1 LSSAYDIKTRIEKLC
16 QTINHH
22 RYLYHVL
29 DRQEISDAALDSL
42 KHELAELE
50 KQYPQYASP
59 DSPTQRIGGK
69 PLDKF
74 AKVVHK
80 VRQWSFG
87 DAFTEKDIRDF
98 DERVKRMLAKK
109 PPSTSDV
116 EGGKTEYVCEL
127 KIDGFKIVLTY
138 ENGILKTAATRG
150 DGVTGEDVTQNIKT
164 IESIPL
170 KLEKPLSIVAEGEI
184 WMSRKEFEKLNKEQE
199 KKRLPLFANPRNAA
213 AGSIRQLDPSV
224 AASRKLDSYIY
235 DIALIEKQEK
245 KPFSDE
251 SPVVSEREKMVSSPV
266 FVLKERGGNVSF
278 SLSGDEGESSKTD
291 ISSSFPE
298 TQIKELELLEKLGFK
313 VNKNYKLCQNIE
325 EVIAYWKEWQKKKD
339 KEDCWIDGVAVKLNR
354 RDWQELLGYTGK
366 APRYAIAFKF
376 PAEQATTVV
385 EDIVT
390 QVGRTGALTP
400 VAHLTPVLVAGSVVS
415 RATLHNYSE
424 IKRLGLKIGDTVI
437 IQKAGD
443 VIPEVVRVLKE
454 MRTGKEKEFKMPKTC
469 PVCGGELAQEKDS
482 PIIRCANRNCS
493 VKHRRALY
501 YFASKKAM
509 NIEGLGPKIIDAL
522 LDNGLIRDAADIY
535 DLKEGDLEPLKRFG
549 EKSAKNIVNAVNAA
563 RTAILPRF
571 LTALGIFHVGEETA
585 ELLAKEAKSVEVL
598 SDMPAEELQKIDGI
612 GPKVAESVY
621 DWFKDKR
628 NRELLER
635 LLKRIKIILPGKSP
649 FLENIKIKGKIFVLT
664 GTMESVS
671 RDKAKEE
678 IKLRGGHLSES
689 LSKNTDFVVAGAEP
703 GSKYD
708 KAKKLGVKI
717 IGEKEFL
724 ELLS

>member
-1 LSSAYDIKTRIEKLC
+1 MKDIKIRLEKLR

-42 KHELAELE
+42 KHELVELE
-50 KQYPQYASP
+50 KQYPRYVSP

-80 VRQWSFG
+80 ARQWSFG
-87 DAFTEKDIRDF
+87 DAFTEKEIKEF
-98 DERVKRMLAKK
+98 DERVKRMLEKEVPA
-109 PPSTSDV
+109 TSRFRLAARRNLDV
-116 EGGKTEYVCEL
+116 AYACEL

-170 KLEKPLSIVAEGEI
+170 KLEKPINIVVEGEI
-184 WMSRKEFEKLNKEQE
+184 WMSKKEFERLNKEQE
-199 KKRLPLFANPRNAA
+199 KKNLPLFANPRNAA

-235 DIALIEKQEK
+235 DIGFL
-245 KPFSDE
+245 
-251 SPVVSEREKMVSSPV
+251 
-266 FVLKERGGNVSF
+266 
-278 SLSGDEGESSKTD
+278 
-291 ISSSFPE
+291 SSFPE

-325 EVIAYWKEWQKKKD
+325 GVISYWKEWQKKKD
-339 KEDCWIDGVAVKLNR
+339 KEDYWIDGVAVKLNR
-354 RDWQELLGYTGK
+354 RDWQERLGYTGK

-385 EDIVT
+385 EDIIT

-400 VAHLTPVLVAGSVVS
+400 VAHLNPVLVAGTVVS
-415 RATLHNYSE
+415 RATLHNDSE

-454 MRTGKEKEFKMPKTC
+454 MRTGKEKEFKMPETC
-469 PVCGGELAQEKDS
+469 PVCGGKLAREKDS
-482 PIIRCANRNCS
+482 PIIRCANKNCS

-522 LDNGLIRDAADIY
+522 LDNGLIQDAADIY
-535 DLKEGDLEPLKRFG
+535 DLKEGDLEPLERFG

-563 RTAILPRF
+563 RTTTLPRF

-598 SDMPAEELQKIDGI
+598 SDMSAEELQKINGI
-612 GPKVAESVY
+612 GPKVAESIFY
-621 DWFKDKR
+621 WFKDKR
-628 NRELLER
+628 NRELFER
-635 LLKRIKIILPGKSP
+635 LLKRIKIILPEKSP
-649 FLENIKIKGKIFVLT
+649 LLENSKIKGKIFVLT

-678 IKLRGGHLSES
+678 IKLRGGHLSE
-689 LSKNTDFVVAGAEP
+689 LVSKNTDFVVAGAEP
-703 GSKYD
+703 GSKYG
-708 KAKKLGVKI
+708 KAKKIGIRI

-724 ELLS
+724 ELLR

>member
-1 LSSAYDIKTRIEKLC
+1 LIMQDIKTRIEKLC

-29 DRQEISDAALDSL
+29 DKQEISDAALDSL

-50 KQYPQYASP
+50 KQYPKYASP
-59 DSPTQRIGGK
+59 DSPTQRIGGR

-80 VRQWSFG
+80 ARQWSFS
-87 DAFTEKDIRDF
+87 DAFTEKEIKEF
-98 DERVKRMLAKK
+98 DERVKRMLGKEFPA
-109 PPSTSDV
+109 TSRFNLAARLNLDV
-116 EGGKTEYVCEL
+116 AYACEL

-170 KLEKPLSIVAEGEI
+170 KLEKPINIVVEGEI
-184 WMSRKEFEKLNKEQE
+184 WMSKNEFERLNKEQGE
-199 KKRLPLFANPRNAA
+199 KNMPHFANPRNAA
-213 AGSIRQLDPSV
+213 AGSIRQLDPFV

-245 KPFSDE
+245 K
-251 SPVVSEREKMVSSPV
+251 
-266 FVLKERGGNVSF
+266 GGVSF
-278 SLSGDEGESSKTD
+278 SLSDKEGESSKTN
-291 ISSSFPE
+291 SPFFFPK
-298 TQIKELELLEKLGFK
+298 TQIKELELLKDLGFK
-313 VNKNYKLCQNIE
+313 VNKNYKLCKNIE

-339 KEDCWIDGVAVKLNR
+339 KENYWIDGVAVKLNR
-354 RDWQELLGYTGK
+354 RDWQERLGYTGK
-366 APRYAIAFKF
+366 SSRYAIAFKF
-376 PAEQATTVV
+376 PAEQATTIV

-415 RATLHNYSE
+415 RATLHNDSE

-454 MRTGKEKEFKMPKTC
+454 MRTGKEKEFNMPATC
-469 PVCGGELAQEKDS
+469 PVCGGKLAQEKDS
-482 PIIRCANRNCS
+482 PIIRCANKNCS
-493 VKHRRALY
+493 VRHRRALY

-522 LDNGLIRDAADIY
+522 LDNNLIQDAADIY
-535 DLKEGDLEPLKRFG
+535 DLKEGDLEPLERFG
-549 EKSAKNIVNAVNAA
+549 EKSAKNIISSINEK
-563 RTAILPRF
+563 RETTLTRF

-585 ELLAKEAKSVEVL
+585 ELLAKKAKSVDVL
-598 SDMPAEELQKIDGI
+598 SKMPAEELQKIDGI
-612 GPKVAESVY
+612 GPKVAESIFN
-621 DWFKDKR
+621 WFKDKQ
-628 NRELLER
+628 NRKLLER
-635 LLKRIKIILPGKSP
+635 LLKRVKIILPEKSP
-649 FLENIKIKGKIFVLT
+649 LWENSIIKGKVFVLT
-664 GTMESVS
+664 GTMESIS

-678 IKLRGGHLSES
+678 IKLREGHTNES
-689 LSKNTDFVVAGAEP
+689 VSKNTDFVVAGAEP
-703 GSKYD
+703 GSKYG
-708 KAKKLGVKI
+708 KAKELGVKI
-717 IGEKEFL
+717 IDEKEFL
-724 ELLS
+724 ELLKQF

>member
-1 LSSAYDIKTRIEKLC
+1 MEDIKIRLEKLR

-50 KQYPQYASP
+50 KQYPQYASS

-74 AKVVHK
+74 AKIVHK
-80 VRQWSFG
+80 ARQWSYG
-87 DAFTEKDIRDF
+87 DAFTEEEIKEF
-98 DERVKRMLAKK
+98 DERVKKMLAKAAL
-109 PPSTSDV
+109 STSNVDSAA
-116 EGGKTEYVCEL
+116 EYVCEL

-138 ENGILKTAATRG
+138 EDGILKTAATRG
-150 DGVTGEDVTQNIKT
+150 DGEIGEDVTQNIKT
-164 IESIPL
+164 IESVPL
-170 KLEKPLSIVAEGEI
+170 KLEKPINIVVEGEI
-184 WMSRKEFEKLNKEQE
+184 WMSKKEFERLNKEQE
-199 KKRLPLFANPRNAA
+199 KKNLPPFANPRNPA

-235 DIALIEKQEK
+235 DVAMIEKQEK

-325 EVIAYWKEWQKKKD
+325 GVIAYWKEWQKKKD
-339 KEDCWIDGVAVKLNR
+339 REDYWIDGVVVKLNR
-354 RDWQELLGYTGK
+354 RDWQENLGYTGK
-366 APRYAIAFKF
+366 APRFAIAFKF

-400 VAHLTPVLVAGSVVS
+400 VAHLAPVLVAGSVVS
-415 RATLHNYSE
+415 RATLHNDSE

-469 PVCGGELAQEKDS
+469 PVCGGKLAQEKDS
-482 PIIRCANRNCS
+482 PIIRCTNKNCS
-493 VKHRRALY
+493 IKHRRALY

-509 NIEGLGPKIIDAL
+509 NIEGLGSKIIDAL
-522 LDNGLIRDAADIY
+522 LDNNLIQDAADIY
-535 DLKEGDLEPLKRFG
+535 DLKEGDLEPLERFG

-563 RTAILPRF
+563 RTTTLPRF

-598 SDMPAEELQKIDGI
+598 SDMLAEELQKIDGI
-612 GPKVAESVY
+612 GPKVAESIFY
-621 DWFKDKR
+621 WFKDKS
-628 NRELLER
+628 NRELFER

-649 FLENIKIKGKIFVLT
+649 LLEKSKIRGKIFVLT

-678 IKLRGGHLSES
+678 IKLRGGHLSE
-689 LSKNTDFVVAGAEP
+689 LVSKNTDFVVAGAEP
-703 GSKYD
+703 GSKYG
-708 KAKKLGVKI
+708 KAKKIGIRI

-724 ELLS
+724 ELLR

>member
-1 LSSAYDIKTRIEKLC
+1 MVKSQRMQDIKTRLEKLKE
-16 QTINHH
+16 TINHH

-50 KQYPQYASP
+50 KQYPRYVSP

-80 VRQWSFG
+80 ARQWSFG
-87 DAFTEKDIRDF
+87 DAFTEEEIKEF
-98 DERVKRMLAKK
+98 DERVKKMLAKEV
-109 PPSTSDV
+109 PTTSRFNLAARRNLDV
-116 EGGKTEYVCEL
+116 AYVCEL

-138 ENGILKTAATRG
+138 ENGILRTAATRG

-170 KLEKPLSIVAEGEI
+170 KLEKPVNIVVEGEI
-184 WMSRKEFEKLNKEQE
+184 WMSKKEFERLNKEQE
-199 KKRLPLFANPRNAA
+199 KKNLPPFANPRNAA

-235 DIALIEKQEK
+235 DIALIERLEEEK
-245 KPFSDE
+245 
-251 SPVVSEREKMVSSPV
+251 R
-266 FVLKERGGNVSF
+266 RGSSF
-278 SLSGDEGESSKTD
+278 SLSDKEGESSKTA
-291 ISSSFPE
+291 SSSLFPK
-298 TQIKELELLEKLGFK
+298 TQVKELELLKDLGFK
-313 VNKNYKLCQNIE
+313 VNKNYKLCGNIE

-339 KEDCWIDGVAVKLNR
+339 KENYWIDGVAVKLNR
-354 RDWQELLGYTGK
+354 RDWQERLGYTGK
-366 APRYAIAFKF
+366 APRFATAFKF

-390 QVGRTGALTP
+390 QIGRTGALTP
-400 VAHLTPVLVAGSVVS
+400 VAHLSPVLVAGSVVS
-415 RATLHNYSE
+415 RATLHNHSE

-443 VIPEVVRVLKE
+443 VIPEVVNILKE
-454 MRTGKEKEFKMPKTC
+454 MRTGKEKEFKMPEIC
-469 PVCGGELAQEKDS
+469 PVCGGKLTQEKNS
-482 PIIRCANRNCS
+482 PIIRCANKNCS
-493 VKHRRALY
+493 VKHRRSLH

-522 LDNGLIRDAADIY
+522 LDNGLIQDAADIY
-535 DLKEGDLEPLKRFG
+535 DLKEGDLEPLERFG
-549 EKSAKNIVNAVNAA
+549 EKSAKNIVNSVNAA
-563 RTAILPRF
+563 KTTTLPRF
-571 LTALGIFHVGEETA
+571 LTALGIFHVGEEMA
-585 ELLAKEAKSVEVL
+585 DLLAKRAKSIEVL
-598 SDMPAEELQKIDGI
+598 SDMSAEELQKIDGI
-612 GPKVAESVY
+612 GPKVAESVF

-628 NRELLER
+628 NRELFKR
-635 LLKRIKIILPGKSP
+635 LLKRIKIILPEKSP
-649 FLENIKIKGKIFVLT
+649 LLENSKIKGKIFVLT

-689 LSKNTDFVVAGAEP
+689 VSKNTDFTVAGAEP

-724 ELLS
+724 ELLR

>member
-1 LSSAYDIKTRIEKLC
+1 MKNIKIRLKKLR
-16 QTINHH
+16 QTINRH

-87 DAFTEKDIRDF
+87 DAFTEEEIKEF
-98 DERVKRMLAKK
+98 DERVKKMLAKEV
-109 PPSTSDV
+109 PATSRFNLAARLNLDV
-116 EGGKTEYVCEL
+116 AYVCEL

-138 ENGILKTAATRG
+138 EEGILQTAATRG
-150 DGVTGEDVTQNIKT
+150 DGEIGEDVTQNVKT

-170 KLEKPLSIVAEGEI
+170 KLEKPINIVVEGEI
-184 WMSRKEFEKLNKEQE
+184 WMSKKEFERLNKEQE
-199 KKRLPLFANPRNAA
+199 KKGLPPFANPRNAA
-213 AGSIRQLDPSV
+213 AGSIRQLDSSV

-245 KPFSDE
+245 KSFSDDF
-251 SPVVSEREKMVSSPV
+251 PVVSEREKMISFPV
-266 FVLKERGGNVSF
+266 FALKEGGVSF
-278 SLSGDEGESSKTD
+278 SLSDNEGESSKTD
-291 ISSSFPE
+291 SSFFLPE
-298 TQIKELELLEKLGFK
+298 TQIKELELLKKLGFK
-313 VNKNYKLCQNIE
+313 VNKNYKLCRDVN

-339 KEDCWIDGVAVKLNR
+339 KEDYWIDGVAVKLNR
-354 RDWQELLGYTGK
+354 RDWQERLGYTGK
-366 APRYAIAFKF
+366 APRFAIAFKF
-376 PAEQATTVV
+376 PAEQATTVMK
-385 EDIVT
+385 DIVA

-400 VAHLTPVLVAGSVVS
+400 VAHLAPVLVAGSVVS
-415 RATLHNYSE
+415 RATLHNDSE

-454 MRTGKEKEFKMPKTC
+454 MRTGKEKEFKMPETC
-469 PVCGGELAQEKDS
+469 PVCGGKLTQEKDS
-482 PIIRCANRNCS
+482 PIIRCANKNCS
-493 VKHRRALY
+493 IKHRRALY
-501 YFASKKAM
+501 YFASKKSM

-522 LDNGLIRDAADIY
+522 LDNGLIQDAADIY
-535 DLKEGDLEPLKRFG
+535 DLKEGDLEPLERFG
-549 EKSAKNIVNAVNAA
+549 EKSAKNIVSSINKKRETTLA
-563 RTAILPRF
+563 RF

-585 ELLAKEAKSVEVL
+585 ELLAKETKSVEVL

-612 GPKVAESVY
+612 GPKVAESIF

-635 LLKRIKIILPGKSP
+635 LLKRIKIILPEKSP
-649 FLENIKIKGKIFVLT
+649 LLEKSKIRGKIFVLT

-678 IKLRGGHLSES
+678 IKLRGGQVSES
-689 LSKNTDFVVAGAEP
+689 VSKNTDFVVAGAEP

-724 ELLS
+724 KLLE

>member
-1 LSSAYDIKTRIEKLC
+1 MIMQDIKIRVKKLKE
-16 QTINHH
+16 TINHH

-29 DRQEISDAALDSL
+29 DKQEISDAALDSL

-50 KQYPQYASP
+50 KQYPQFSSP

-74 AKVVHK
+74 TKVVHK

-87 DAFTEKDIRDF
+87 DAFTEEEIREF
-98 DERVKRMLAKK
+98 DERVKRMLAKAVL
-109 PPSTSDV
+109 STSNVDS
-116 EGGKTEYVCEL
+116 TAEYVCEL

-138 ENGILKTAATRG
+138 ENGVLKTAATRG

-164 IESIPL
+164 VESIPL
-170 KLEKPLSIVAEGEI
+170 KLEKPINIVVEGEI
-184 WMSRKEFEKLNKEQE
+184 WMSRREFEKLNVKQKEKGE
-199 KKRLPLFANPRNAA
+199 PPFANPRNAA
-213 AGSIRQLDPSV
+213 AGSIRQLDPSI

-235 DIALIEKQEK
+235 DIALIEGLEEEK
-245 KPFSDE
+245 
-251 SPVVSEREKMVSSPV
+251 R
-266 FVLKERGGNVSF
+266 RGSSF
-278 SLSGDEGESSKTD
+278 SLSGDEGESSKTA
-291 ISSSFPE
+291 SSSLFPK
-298 TQIKELELLEKLGFK
+298 TQVKELELLKDLGFK

-325 EVIAYWKEWQKKKD
+325 EIISYWKKWQKKKD
-339 KEDCWIDGVAVKLNR
+339 KEDYWIDGVAVKLNR
-354 RDWQELLGYTGK
+354 RDWQERLGYTGK
-366 APRYAIAFKF
+366 SPRFAIAFKF

-415 RATLHNYSE
+415 RATLHNDSE

-443 VIPEVVRVLKE
+443 VIPEVVQVLKE
-454 MRTGKEKEFKMPKTC
+454 MRTGKEKEFKMPETC
-469 PVCGGELAQEKDS
+469 PVCGGTLTQEKDS
-482 PIIRCANRNCS
+482 PIIRCANKNCS
-493 VKHRRALY
+493 VKHRRALH

-522 LDNGLIRDAADIY
+522 LDNGLIRNAADIY
-535 DLKEGDLEPLKRFG
+535 DLKEGDLEPLERFG
-549 EKSAKNIVNAVNAA
+549 EKSAKNIVNSINNKKE
-563 RTAILPRF
+563 TTLPRF

-585 ELLAKEAKSVEVL
+585 ELLAKEVKSVEVL

-612 GPKVAESVY
+612 GPKVAESVFY
-621 DWFKDKR
+621 WFKDKH
-628 NRELLER
+628 NRELFER
-635 LLKRIKIILPGKSP
+635 LLKRIKIILPEKSP
-649 FLENIKIKGKIFVLT
+649 LLENSKIKGKTFVLT
-664 GTMESVS
+664 GTMEKMS

-678 IKLRGGHLSES
+678 IKLRGGQVNES
-689 LSKNTDFVVAGAEP
+689 VSKNTDFVVAGAEP

-724 ELLS
+724 KLLG

>member
-1 LSSAYDIKTRIEKLC
+1 MQDTKTRVKKLKE
-16 QTINHH
+16 TINHH

-42 KHELAELE
+42 KHELAKLE
-50 KQYPQYASP
+50 KQYPKYASP

-80 VRQWSFG
+80 ARQWSYG
-87 DAFTEKDIRDF
+87 DAFTEEEIRDF
-98 DERVKRMLAKK
+98 DERIKRMLAKEAL
-109 PPSTSDV
+109 STSNVDSAA
-116 EGGKTEYVCEL
+116 EYVCEL

-164 IESIPL
+164 VESIPL
-170 KLEKPLSIVAEGEI
+170 KLEKPINIVVEGEI
-184 WMSRKEFEKLNKEQE
+184 WMSKKEFERLNKEQE
-199 KKRLPLFANPRNAA
+199 KKNMPPFANPRNAA

-235 DIALIEKQEK
+235 DIG
-245 KPFSDE
+245 F
-251 SPVVSEREKMVSSPV
+251 
-266 FVLKERGGNVSF
+266 
-278 SLSGDEGESSKTD
+278 
-291 ISSSFPE
+291 SSSFPE
-298 TQIKELELLEKLGFK
+298 TQIKELELLKDLGFK
-313 VNKNYKLCQNIE
+313 VNKNYKLCKNIE

-339 KEDCWIDGVAVKLNR
+339 KEDYWIDGVAVKLNR
-354 RDWQELLGYTGK
+354 RDWQERLGYTGK
-366 APRYAIAFKF
+366 APRFAIAFKF

-469 PVCGGELAQEKDS
+469 PVCGGKLAQEKDS
-482 PIIRCANRNCS
+482 PIIRCANKNCS
-493 VKHRRALY
+493 VRHRRALY

-522 LDNGLIRDAADIY
+522 LDNNLIQDAADIY
-535 DLKEGDLEPLKRFG
+535 DLKEGDLESLERFG
-549 EKSAKNIVNAVNAA
+549 EKSAKNIVNSVNDKKE
-563 RTAILPRF
+563 TTLPRF

-585 ELLAKEAKSVEVL
+585 ELLAKEVKSVEVL
-598 SDMPAEELQKIDGI
+598 SDMSAEELQKIDGI
-612 GPKVAESVY
+612 GPKVAESIFY
-621 DWFKDKR
+621 WFKDKS
-628 NRELLER
+628 NRELFER

-649 FLENIKIKGKIFVLT
+649 FLENSKIKGKTFVLT

-689 LSKNTDFVVAGAEP
+689 VSKNTGFVVAGAEP

-717 IGEKEFL
+717 IDEKEFL
-724 ELLS
+724 KLLS

>member
-1 LSSAYDIKTRIEKLC
+1 MQEIKTRIEKLKE
-16 QTINHH
+16 TINHH

-50 KQYPQYASP
+50 KQYPKYASL

-74 AKVVHK
+74 AKVIHK
-80 VRQWSFG
+80 ARQWSFG
-87 DAFTEKDIRDF
+87 DAFTEEEIRDF
-98 DERVKRMLAKK
+98 DERVKRMLEKEFPA
-109 PPSTSDV
+109 TSRFNLATRLNLDV
-116 EGGKTEYVCEL
+116 AYACEL

-138 ENGILKTAATRG
+138 ENGVLKTAATRG
-150 DGVTGEDVTQNIKT
+150 DGVAGEDVTQNIKT
-164 IESIPL
+164 VESVPL
-170 KLEKPLSIVAEGEI
+170 KLEKPINIVVEGEI
-184 WMSRKEFEKLNKEQE
+184 WMSKNEFERLNKEQ
-199 KKRLPLFANPRNAA
+199 KKKGLPPFANPRNAA

-235 DIALIEKQEK
+235 DIAILEKQEK
-245 KPFSDE
+245 E
-251 SPVVSEREKMVSSPV
+251 
-266 FVLKERGGNVSF
+266 GGVSF
-278 SLSGDEGESSKTD
+278 SLSDKEGDSSKTN
-291 ISSSFPE
+291 SPFFFPK
-298 TQIKELELLEKLGFK
+298 TQIKELELLKGLGFK
-313 VNKNYKLCQNIE
+313 VNKNYKLCKNIE
-325 EVIAYWKEWQKKKD
+325 EVVAYWKEWQKKKD
-339 KEDCWIDGVAVKLNR
+339 KENYWIDGVAVKLNR
-354 RDWQELLGYTGK
+354 RDWQEMLGYTGK
-366 APRYAIAFKF
+366 APRFAIAFKF

-385 EDIVT
+385 EDIIT

-415 RATLHNYSE
+415 RATLHNDSE
-424 IKRLGLKIGDTVI
+424 IKRLGLKIGDTII

-443 VIPEVVRVLKE
+443 VIPEVVRVLEE
-454 MRTGKEKEFKMPKTC
+454 MRTGKEKEFKMPEIC

-482 PIIRCANRNCS
+482 PIIRCANKNCS

-509 NIEGLGPKIIDAL
+509 NIEGLGSKIIDAL
-522 LDNGLIRDAADIY
+522 LDNNLIQDAADIY
-535 DLKEGDLEPLKRFG
+535 DLKEGDLEPLERFG
-549 EKSAKNIVNAVNAA
+549 EKSAKNIVNAVNVA
-563 RTAILPRF
+563 RTATLPKF

-585 ELLAKEAKSVEVL
+585 ELLAKETKSVEVL

-612 GPKVAESVY
+612 GPKVAKSVFY
-621 DWFKDKR
+621 WFKDKR

-649 FLENIKIKGKIFVLT
+649 LLENSKIKGKIFVLT
-664 GTMESVS
+664 GTMESIS

-678 IKLRGGHLSES
+678 IKLRGGHINES
-689 LSKNTDFVVAGAEP
+689 VSKNTDFVVVGAEP
-703 GSKYD
+703 GSKYG

-724 ELLS
+724 KLLG

>member
-1 LSSAYDIKTRIEKLC
+1 MEDIKIRLEKLR

-50 KQYPQYASP
+50 KQYPQYASS

-74 AKVVHK
+74 AKIVHK
-80 VRQWSFG
+80 ARQWSYG
-87 DAFTEKDIRDF
+87 DAFTEEEIKEF
-98 DERVKRMLAKK
+98 DERVKKMLAKAAL
-109 PPSTSDV
+109 STSNVDSAA
-116 EGGKTEYVCEL
+116 EYVCEL

-138 ENGILKTAATRG
+138 EDGILKTAATRG
-150 DGVTGEDVTQNIKT
+150 DGEIGEDVTQNIKT
-164 IESIPL
+164 IESVPL
-170 KLEKPLSIVAEGEI
+170 KLEKPINIVVEGEI
-184 WMSRKEFEKLNKEQE
+184 WMSKKEFERLNKEQ
-199 KKRLPLFANPRNAA
+199 KKRGLPLFANPRNAA

-235 DIALIEKQEK
+235 DVAMIEKQEK

-325 EVIAYWKEWQKKKD
+325 GVIAYWKEWQKKKD
-339 KEDCWIDGVAVKLNR
+339 REDYWIDGVVVKLNR
-354 RDWQELLGYTGK
+354 RDWQENLGYTGK
-366 APRYAIAFKF
+366 APRFAIAFKF

-400 VAHLTPVLVAGSVVS
+400 VAHLAPVLVAGSVVS
-415 RATLHNYSE
+415 RATLHNDSE

-469 PVCGGELAQEKDS
+469 PVCGGKLAQEKDS
-482 PIIRCANRNCS
+482 PIIRCTNKNCS
-493 VKHRRALY
+493 IKHRRALY

-509 NIEGLGPKIIDAL
+509 NIEGLGSKIIDAL
-522 LDNGLIRDAADIY
+522 LDNNLIQDAADIY
-535 DLKEGDLEPLKRFG
+535 DLKEGDLEPLERFG

-563 RTAILPRF
+563 RTTTLPRF

-598 SDMPAEELQKIDGI
+598 SDMLAEELQKIDGI
-612 GPKVAESVY
+612 GPKVAESIF

-628 NRELLER
+628 NRELFER

-649 FLENIKIKGKIFVLT
+649 LLEKSKIRGKIFVLT

-678 IKLRGGHLSES
+678 IKLRGGHLSE
-689 LSKNTDFVVAGAEP
+689 LVSKNTDFVVAGAEP
-703 GSKYD
+703 GSKYG
-708 KAKKLGVKI
+708 KAKKIGIRI

-724 ELLS
+724 ELLR

>member
-1 LSSAYDIKTRIEKLC
+1 MTTKDIKTRIEKLRE
-16 QTINHH
+16 TINRH

-42 KHELAELE
+42 KRELAELE
-50 KQYPQYASP
+50 KQYPRYASP

-74 AKVVHK
+74 AKIVHK
-80 VRQWSFG
+80 ARQWSFA
-87 DAFTEKDIRDF
+87 DAFTEEEIKEF
-98 DERVKRMLAKK
+98 DERVKRMLTKE

-138 ENGILKTAATRG
+138 ENGILRTAATRG
-150 DGVTGEDVTQNIKT
+150 DGATGEDVTQNIKT

-170 KLEKPLSIVAEGEI
+170 KLEKPLSIVVEGEI
-184 WMSRKEFEKLNKEQE
+184 WMSRREFEKLNVKQKEKGE
-199 KKRLPLFANPRNAA
+199 PPFANPRNVA

-235 DIALIEKQEK
+235 DIAMIEKQEK
-245 KPFSDE
+245 KLFSDE
-251 SPVVSEREKMVSSPV
+251 SPVMSEREKIVSSPV
-266 FVLKERGGNVSF
+266 FVLNGRGGNVSF

-339 KEDCWIDGVAVKLNR
+339 KEDYWIDGVAVKLNR
-354 RDWQELLGYTGK
+354 RDWQERLGYTGK

-385 EDIVT
+385 EDIIT

-400 VAHLTPVLVAGSVVS
+400 VAHLNPVLVAGTVVS
-415 RATLHNYSE
+415 RATLHNDSE

-454 MRTGKEKEFKMPKTC
+454 MRTGKEKEFKMPETC
-469 PVCGGELAQEKDS
+469 PVCGGKLAREKDS

-493 VKHRRALY
+493 IKHRRALY

-522 LDNGLIRDAADIY
+522 LDNGLIQDAADIY
-535 DLKEGDLEPLKRFG
+535 DLKEGDLEPLERFG
-549 EKSAKNIVNAVNAA
+549 EKSAKNIVNAVNVA
-563 RTAILPRF
+563 RTATLPKF

-585 ELLAKEAKSVEVL
+585 ELLAKETKSVEVL

-612 GPKVAESVY
+612 GPKVAESIF

-635 LLKRIKIILPGKSP
+635 LLKRIKIILPEKSP
-649 FLENIKIKGKIFVLT
+649 LLEKSKIRGKIFVLT

-678 IKLRGGHLSES
+678 IKLRGGQVSES
-689 LSKNTDFVVAGAEP
+689 VSKNTDFVVAGAEP

-724 ELLS
+724 KLLE

>member
-1 LSSAYDIKTRIEKLC
+1 MEDIKIRLEKLR

-50 KQYPQYASP
+50 KQYPQYASS

-74 AKVVHK
+74 AKIVHK
-80 VRQWSFG
+80 ARQWSYG
-87 DAFTEKDIRDF
+87 DAFTEEEIKEF
-98 DERVKRMLAKK
+98 DERVKKMLAKAAL
-109 PPSTSDV
+109 STSNVDSAA
-116 EGGKTEYVCEL
+116 EYVCEL

-138 ENGILKTAATRG
+138 EDGILKTAATRG
-150 DGVTGEDVTQNIKT
+150 DGEIGEDVTQNIKT
-164 IESIPL
+164 IESVPL
-170 KLEKPLSIVAEGEI
+170 KLEKPINIVVEGEI
-184 WMSRKEFEKLNKEQE
+184 WMSKKEFERLNKEQ
-199 KKRLPLFANPRNAA
+199 KKRGLPLFANPRNAA

-235 DIALIEKQEK
+235 DVAMIEKQEK

-325 EVIAYWKEWQKKKD
+325 GVIAYWKEWQKKKD
-339 KEDCWIDGVAVKLNR
+339 REDYWIDGVVVKLNR
-354 RDWQELLGYTGK
+354 RDWQENLGYTGK
-366 APRYAIAFKF
+366 APRFAIAFKF

-400 VAHLTPVLVAGSVVS
+400 VAHLAPVLVAGSVVS
-415 RATLHNYSE
+415 RATLHNDSE

-469 PVCGGELAQEKDS
+469 PVCGGKLAQEKDS
-482 PIIRCANRNCS
+482 PIIRCTNKNCS
-493 VKHRRALY
+493 IKHRRALY

-509 NIEGLGPKIIDAL
+509 NIEGLGSKIIDAL
-522 LDNGLIRDAADIY
+522 LDNNLIQDAADIY
-535 DLKEGDLEPLKRFG
+535 DLKEGDLEPLERFG

-563 RTAILPRF
+563 RTTTLPRF

-598 SDMPAEELQKIDGI
+598 SDMLAEELQKIDGI
-612 GPKVAESVY
+612 GPKVAESIFY
-621 DWFKDKR
+621 WFKDKS
-628 NRELLER
+628 NRELFER

-649 FLENIKIKGKIFVLT
+649 LLEKSKIRGKIFVLT

-678 IKLRGGHLSES
+678 IKLRGGHLSE
-689 LSKNTDFVVAGAEP
+689 LVSKNTDFVVAGAEP
-703 GSKYD
+703 GSKYG
-708 KAKKLGVKI
+708 KAKKIGIRI

-724 ELLS
+724 ELLR

>member
-1 LSSAYDIKTRIEKLC
+1 MPNIKIRLKKLRE
-16 QTINHH
+16 TINHH
-22 RYLYHVL
+22 RYLYNVL
-29 DRQEISDAALDSL
+29 DKQEISDAALDSL

-50 KQYPQYASP
+50 KQYPKYASP

-80 VRQWSFG
+80 ARQWSFA
-87 DAFTEKDIRDF
+87 DAFTEKEIRDF
-98 DERVKRMLAKK
+98 DGRVKRMLTKAAL
-109 PPSTSDV
+109 STSNVDSAA
-116 EGGKTEYVCEL
+116 EYVCEL

-138 ENGILKTAATRG
+138 EEGILKTAATRG

-170 KLEKPLSIVAEGEI
+170 KLERPINIVVEGEI
-184 WMSRKEFEKLNKEQE
+184 WMSKKEFERLNKEQE
-199 KKRLPLFANPRNAA
+199 KKNLPPFANPRNAA

-235 DIALIEKQEK
+235 DIAMIEKQEK

-278 SLSGDEGESSKTD
+278 SLSGDEGESSKTA
-291 ISSSFPE
+291 SSSLFPK
-298 TQIKELELLEKLGFK
+298 TQVKELELLKDLGFK

-325 EVIAYWKEWQKKKD
+325 EIISYWKKWQKKKD
-339 KEDCWIDGVAVKLNR
+339 KEDYWIDGVAVKLNR
-354 RDWQELLGYTGK
+354 RDWQERLGYTGK
-366 APRYAIAFKF
+366 SPRFAIAFKF

-415 RATLHNYSE
+415 RATLHNDSE

-454 MRTGKEKEFKMPKTC
+454 MRTGKEKEFKMPETC
-469 PVCGGELAQEKDS
+469 PVCGGTLTQEKDS
-482 PIIRCANRNCS
+482 PIIRCANKNCS
-493 VKHRRALY
+493 VKHRRALH

-522 LDNGLIRDAADIY
+522 LDNGLIRDTADIY
-535 DLKEGDLEPLKRFG
+535 DLKEGDLESLERFG
-549 EKSAKNIVNAVNAA
+549 EKSAKNIVNSVNNKKE
-563 RTAILPRF
+563 TTLPRF

-585 ELLAKEAKSVEVL
+585 ELLAKEVKSV
-598 SDMPAEELQKIDGI
+598 K
-612 GPKVAESVY
+612 
-621 DWFKDKR
+621 F
-628 NRELLER
+628 
-635 LLKRIKIILPGKSP
+635 
-649 FLENIKIKGKIFVLT
+649 
-664 GTMESVS
+664 
-671 RDKAKEE
+671 
-678 IKLRGGHLSES
+678 
-689 LSKNTDFVVAGAEP
+689 
-703 GSKYD
+703 
-708 KAKKLGVKI
+708 
-717 IGEKEFL
+717 
-724 ELLS
+724 

>member
-1 LSSAYDIKTRIEKLC
+1 MQEIKTRIEKLKE
-16 QTINHH
+16 TINHH

-50 KQYPQYASP
+50 KQYPKYASL

-74 AKVVHK
+74 AKVIHK
-80 VRQWSFG
+80 ARQWSFG
-87 DAFTEKDIRDF
+87 DAFTEEEIRDF
-98 DERVKRMLAKK
+98 DERVKRMLEKEFPA
-109 PPSTSDV
+109 TSRFNLATRLNLDV
-116 EGGKTEYVCEL
+116 AYACEL

-138 ENGILKTAATRG
+138 ENGVLKTAATRG
-150 DGVTGEDVTQNIKT
+150 DGVAGEDVTQNIKT
-164 IESIPL
+164 VESVPL
-170 KLEKPLSIVAEGEI
+170 KLEKPINIVVEGEI
-184 WMSRKEFEKLNKEQE
+184 WMSKNEFERLNKEQ
-199 KKRLPLFANPRNAA
+199 KKKGLPPFANPRNAA

-235 DIALIEKQEK
+235 DIAILEKQEK
-245 KPFSDE
+245 E
-251 SPVVSEREKMVSSPV
+251 
-266 FVLKERGGNVSF
+266 GGVSF
-278 SLSGDEGESSKTD
+278 SLSDKEGDSSKTN
-291 ISSSFPE
+291 SPFFFPK
-298 TQIKELELLEKLGFK
+298 TQIKELELLKGLGFK
-313 VNKNYKLCQNIE
+313 VNKNYKLCKNIE
-325 EVIAYWKEWQKKKD
+325 EVVAYWKEWQKKKD
-339 KEDCWIDGVAVKLNR
+339 KENYWIDGVAVKLNR
-354 RDWQELLGYTGK
+354 RDWQEMLGYTGK
-366 APRYAIAFKF
+366 APRFAIAFKF

-415 RATLHNYSE
+415 RATLHNDSE

-454 MRTGKEKEFKMPKTC
+454 MRTGKEKEFKMPETC
-469 PVCGGELAQEKDS
+469 PVCGGKLTQEKDS
-482 PIIRCANRNCS
+482 PIIRCANKNCS
-493 VKHRRALY
+493 IKHRRALY

-509 NIEGLGPKIIDAL
+509 NIEGLGSKIIDAL
-522 LDNGLIRDAADIY
+522 LDNNLIQDAADIY
-535 DLKEGDLEPLKRFG
+535 DLKEGDLEPLERFG
-549 EKSAKNIVNAVNAA
+549 EKSAKNIVNSVNAA
-563 RTAILPRF
+563 RTTTLPRF
-571 LTALGIFHVGEETA
+571 LTALGIFHVGEEMA

-598 SDMPAEELQKIDGI
+598 SDMSAEELQKINGI
-612 GPKVAESVY
+612 GPKVAESIFY
-621 DWFKDKR
+621 WFKDKR
-628 NRELLER
+628 NRELFER
-635 LLKRIKIILPGKSP
+635 LLKRIKIILPEKSP
-649 FLENIKIKGKIFVLT
+649 LLENSKIKGKIFVLT

-689 LSKNTDFVVAGAEP
+689 VSKNTDFVVAGAEP
-703 GSKYD
+703 GSKYG
-708 KAKKLGVKI
+708 KAKKLGVRV

-724 ELLS
+724 KLLS

>member
-1 LSSAYDIKTRIEKLC
+1 MQDIKTRIEKLRE
-16 QTINHH
+16 TINHH

-50 KQYPQYASP
+50 KQYPQYASS

-69 PLDKF
+69 PLNKF
-74 AKVVHK
+74 AKVIHK
-80 VRQWSFG
+80 ARQWSYG
-87 DAFTEKDIRDF
+87 DAFTEEEIKEF
-98 DERVKRMLAKK
+98 DDRVKKMLAKEV
-109 PPSTSDV
+109 PATSRSRLAARRLLDV
-116 EGGKTEYVCEL
+116 AYVCEL

-138 ENGILKTAATRG
+138 EEGILKTAATRG

-170 KLEKPLSIVAEGEI
+170 KLEKPINIVVEGEI
-184 WMSRKEFEKLNKEQE
+184 WMSKKEFERLNKEQE
-199 KKRLPLFANPRNAA
+199 KKGLPLFANPRNAA

-235 DIALIEKQEK
+235 DIG
-245 KPFSDE
+245 F
-251 SPVVSEREKMVSSPV
+251 
-266 FVLKERGGNVSF
+266 
-278 SLSGDEGESSKTD
+278 
-291 ISSSFPE
+291 SSSFPE
-298 TQIKELELLEKLGFK
+298 TQIKELELLKKLGFK
-313 VNKNYKLCQNIE
+313 VNKNYKLCRDVS

-339 KEDCWIDGVAVKLNR
+339 KEDYWIDGVAVKLNR
-354 RDWQELLGYTGK
+354 RDWQERLGYTGK

-385 EDIVT
+385 EDIIT

-415 RATLHNYSE
+415 RATLHNDSE

-469 PVCGGELAQEKDS
+469 PVCGVELAQEKDS
-482 PIIRCANRNCS
+482 PIIRCANKNCS
-493 VKHRRALY
+493 IKHRRALY
-501 YFASKKAM
+501 YFASKKSM

-522 LDNGLIRDAADIY
+522 LDNGLIQDAADIY
-535 DLKEGDLEPLKRFG
+535 DLKEGDLEPLERFG
-549 EKSAKNIVNAVNAA
+549 EKSAKNIVSSINKKRETTLA
-563 RTAILPRF
+563 RF

-585 ELLAKEAKSVEVL
+585 ELLAKETKSVEVL

-612 GPKVAESVY
+612 GPKVAKSVFY
-621 DWFKDKR
+621 WFKDKR

-649 FLENIKIKGKIFVLT
+649 FLENSKIKGKIFVLT

-678 IKLRGGHLSES
+678 IKLRGGHFSES
-689 LSKNTDFVVAGAEP
+689 VSKNTDFTVAGAEP

-717 IGEKEFL
+717 ISEKEFL
-724 ELLS
+724 ELLG

>member
-1 LSSAYDIKTRIEKLC
+1 MQDIKTRIEKLRE
-16 QTINHH
+16 TINHH

-50 KQYPQYASP
+50 KQYPQYASS

-74 AKVVHK
+74 AKIVHK
-80 VRQWSFG
+80 ARQWSYG
-87 DAFTEKDIRDF
+87 DAFTEEEIKEF
-98 DERVKRMLAKK
+98 DERVKKMLAKAAL
-109 PPSTSDV
+109 STSNVDSAA
-116 EGGKTEYVCEL
+116 EYVCEL

-138 ENGILKTAATRG
+138 EDGILKTAATRG
-150 DGVTGEDVTQNIKT
+150 DGEIGEDVTQNIKT
-164 IESIPL
+164 IESVPL
-170 KLEKPLSIVAEGEI
+170 KLEKPINIVVEGEI
-184 WMSRKEFEKLNKEQE
+184 WMSKKEFERLNKEQ
-199 KKRLPLFANPRNAA
+199 KKRGLPLFANPRNAA

-235 DIALIEKQEK
+235 DVAMIEKQEK

-325 EVIAYWKEWQKKKD
+325 GVIAYWKEWQKKKD
-339 KEDCWIDGVAVKLNR
+339 REDYWIDGVVVKLNR
-354 RDWQELLGYTGK
+354 RDWQENLGYTGK
-366 APRYAIAFKF
+366 APRFAIAFKF

-400 VAHLTPVLVAGSVVS
+400 VAHLAPVLVAGSVVS
-415 RATLHNYSE
+415 RATLHNDSE

-469 PVCGGELAQEKDS
+469 PVCGGKLAQEKDS
-482 PIIRCANRNCS
+482 PIIRCTNKNCS
-493 VKHRRALY
+493 IKHRRALY

-509 NIEGLGPKIIDAL
+509 NIEGLGSKIIDAL
-522 LDNGLIRDAADIY
+522 LDNNLIQDAADIY
-535 DLKEGDLEPLKRFG
+535 DLKEGDLEPLERFG

-563 RTAILPRF
+563 RTTTLPRF

-598 SDMPAEELQKIDGI
+598 SDMLAEELQKIDGI
-612 GPKVAESVY
+612 GPKVAESIFY
-621 DWFKDKR
+621 WFKDKS
-628 NRELLER
+628 NRELFER

-649 FLENIKIKGKIFVLT
+649 LLEKSKIRGKIFVLT

-678 IKLRGGHLSES
+678 IKLRGGHLSE
-689 LSKNTDFVVAGAEP
+689 LVSKNTDFVVAGAEP
-703 GSKYD
+703 GSKYG
-708 KAKKLGVKI
+708 KAKKIGIRI

-724 ELLS
+724 ELLR

>member
-1 LSSAYDIKTRIEKLC
+1 MPNIKIRLKKLRE
-16 QTINHH
+16 TINHH

-29 DRQEISDAALDSL
+29 DKQEISDAALDSL

-50 KQYPQYASP
+50 KQYPKYASP

-80 VRQWSFG
+80 ARQWSFA
-87 DAFTEKDIRDF
+87 DAFTEKEIRDF
-98 DERVKRMLAKK
+98 DGRVKRMLTKAAL
-109 PPSTSDV
+109 STSNVDSAA
-116 EGGKTEYVCEL
+116 EYVCEL

-138 ENGILKTAATRG
+138 ENGILKTAVTRG

-170 KLEKPLSIVAEGEI
+170 SLEKPLSIVVEGEI

-251 SPVVSEREKMVSSPV
+251 SPVVSEREKMVFSPV

-339 KEDCWIDGVAVKLNR
+339 KEDYWIDGVAVKLNR
-354 RDWQELLGYTGK
+354 RDWQERLGYTGK
-366 APRYAIAFKF
+366 APRFAIAFKF
-376 PAEQATTVV
+376 PAEQATTVMK
-385 EDIVT
+385 DIVS

-400 VAHLTPVLVAGSVVS
+400 VAHLAPVLVAGTVVS
-415 RATLHNYSE
+415 RATLHNDSE

-535 DLKEGDLEPLKRFG
+535 DLKEGDLEPLERFG
-549 EKSAKNIVNAVNAA
+549 EKSAKNIVNAINEKKE
-563 RTAILPRF
+563 TTLPRF
-571 LTALGIFHVGEETA
+571 LTALGIFHIGEETA
-585 ELLAKEAKSVEVL
+585 ELLAKSAKSVKTL
-598 SDMPAEELQKIDGI
+598 SGMSAEELQKIDGI
-612 GPKVAESVY
+612 GPKVAESV
-621 DWFKDKR
+621 
-628 NRELLER
+628 
-635 LLKRIKIILPGKSP
+635 
-649 FLENIKIKGKIFVLT
+649 FVLT
-664 GTMESVS
+664 GTMENIS
-671 RDKAKEE
+671 RGKAKEE
-678 IKLRGGHLSES
+678 IKLRGGQVSEFVS
-689 LSKNTDFVVAGAEP
+689 RKTDFAVVGAEP

-717 IGEKEFL
+717 IDEKEFL
-724 ELLS
+724 KLLE

>member
-1 LSSAYDIKTRIEKLC
+1 MTTKDIKTRIEKLRE
-16 QTINHH
+16 TINRH

-42 KHELAELE
+42 KRELAELE
-50 KQYPQYASP
+50 KQYPRYASP

-74 AKVVHK
+74 AKIVHK
-80 VRQWSFG
+80 ARQWSFA
-87 DAFTEKDIRDF
+87 DAFTEEEIKEF
-98 DERVKRMLAKK
+98 DERVKRMLTKE

-138 ENGILKTAATRG
+138 ENGILRTAATRG
-150 DGVTGEDVTQNIKT
+150 DGATGEDVTQNIKT

-170 KLEKPLSIVAEGEI
+170 KLEKPLSIVVEGEI
-184 WMSRKEFEKLNKEQE
+184 WMSRREFEKLNVKQKEKGE
-199 KKRLPLFANPRNAA
+199 PPFANPRNVA

-235 DIALIEKQEK
+235 DIAMIEKQEK
-245 KPFSDE
+245 KLFSDE
-251 SPVVSEREKMVSSPV
+251 SPVVSEREKMVSSPI

-339 KEDCWIDGVAVKLNR
+339 KEDYWIDGVAVKLNR
-354 RDWQELLGYTGK
+354 RDWQERLGYTGK
-366 APRYAIAFKF
+366 APRFAIAFKF
-376 PAEQATTVV
+376 PAEQATTVMK
-385 EDIVT
+385 DIVA

-400 VAHLTPVLVAGSVVS
+400 VAHLAPVLVAGTVVS
-415 RATLHNYSE
+415 RAPLHNDSE
-424 IKRLGLKIGDTVI
+424 IKRLGLKIGDTVV

-443 VIPEVVRVLKE
+443 VIPEVVRVLEE
-454 MRTGKEKEFKMPKTC
+454 MRTGKEKEFKMPETC
-469 PVCGGELAQEKDS
+469 PVCGGKLAREKDS
-482 PIIRCANRNCS
+482 PIIRCVNKNCS

-535 DLKEGDLEPLKRFG
+535 DLKEGDLESLERFG
-549 EKSAKNIVNAVNAA
+549 EKSAKNLINAVSAA
-563 RTAILPRF
+563 RTTTLPRF

-585 ELLAKEAKSVEVL
+585 DLLAKKAKSIEVL

-612 GPKVAESVY
+612 GPKVAESIF

-635 LLKRIKIILPGKSP
+635 LLKRIKIILPEKSP
-649 FLENIKIKGKIFVLT
+649 LLEKSKIRGKIFVLT

-678 IKLRGGHLSES
+678 IKLRGGQVSES
-689 LSKNTDFVVAGAEP
+689 VSKNTDFVVAGAEP

-724 ELLS
+724 KLLE

>member
-1 LSSAYDIKTRIEKLC
+1 MTTGDIKTRIEKLKE
-16 QTINHH
+16 TINRH

-42 KHELAELE
+42 KHELTELE

-80 VRQWSFG
+80 VRQWSFA
-87 DAFTEKDIRDF
+87 DAFTEEEIKEF

-138 ENGILKTAATRG
+138 ENGILRTAATRG
-150 DGVTGEDVTQNIKT
+150 DGATGEDVTQNIKT

-170 KLEKPLSIVAEGEI
+170 KLERPINIVAEGEI
-184 WMSRKEFEKLNKEQE
+184 WMSRREFEKLNVKQKEKGE
-199 KKRLPLFANPRNAA
+199 PPFANPRNAA
-213 AGSIRQLDPSV
+213 AGSIRQLDSSA

-235 DIALIEKQEK
+235 DIAMIEKQEK

-298 TQIKELELLEKLGFK
+298 TQIKELELLKKLGFK
-313 VNKNYKLCQNIE
+313 VNKNYKLCRDIN

-339 KEDCWIDGVAVKLNR
+339 KEDYWIDGVAVKLNR
-354 RDWQELLGYTGK
+354 RDWQEQLGYTGK
-366 APRYAIAFKF
+366 APRFAIAFKF

-385 EDIVT
+385 KNIVT
-390 QVGRTGALTP
+390 QVGRTGVLTP
-400 VAHLTPVLVAGSVVS
+400 VAHLAPVLVAGSVVS
-415 RATLHNYSE
+415 RATLHNDSE
-424 IKRLGLKIGDTVI
+424 IKRLGLKIGDTVV

-443 VIPEVVRVLKE
+443 VIPEVARVLKE
-454 MRTGKEKEFKMPKTC
+454 MRTGKEKEFKMPETC
-469 PVCGGELAQEKDS
+469 PVCGGKLAREKDS
-482 PIIRCANRNCS
+482 PIIRCANKNCS
-493 VKHRRALY
+493 VKHRRSLY
-501 YFASKKAM
+501 YFVSKKAM
-509 NIEGLGPKIIDAL
+509 NIEGLGPKIIDAF
-522 LDNGLIRDAADIY
+522 LDNGLIWDAADIY
-535 DLKEGDLEPLKRFG
+535 DLKEGDLEPLERFG
-549 EKSAKNIVNAVNAA
+549 EKSAKNIVNAINEKKE
-563 RTAILPRF
+563 TTLPRF
-571 LTALGIFHVGEETA
+571 LTALGIFHIGEETA
-585 ELLAKEAKSVEVL
+585 ELLAKSAKSVKTL
-598 SDMPAEELQKIDGI
+598 SGMSAEELQKIDGI
-612 GPKVAESVY
+612 GPKVAESVF

-635 LLKRIKIILPGKSP
+635 LLKRIKIIFPGKSP
-649 FLENIKIKGKIFVLT
+649 LLKNSKIKGKIFVLT
-664 GTMESVS
+664 GTMENIS
-671 RDKAKEE
+671 RGKAKEE
-678 IKLRGGHLSES
+678 IKLRGGQVSEFVS
-689 LSKNTDFVVAGAEP
+689 RKTDFAVVGAEP

-717 IGEKEFL
+717 IDEKEFL
-724 ELLS
+724 KLLE

>member
-1 LSSAYDIKTRIEKLC
+1 MVKSQRMQDIKTRLEKLKE
-16 QTINHH
+16 TINHH

-50 KQYPQYASP
+50 KQYPRYVSP

-80 VRQWSFG
+80 ARQWSFG
-87 DAFTEKDIRDF
+87 DAFTEEEIKEF
-98 DERVKRMLAKK
+98 DERVKKMLAKEV
-109 PPSTSDV
+109 PTTSRFNLAARRNLDV
-116 EGGKTEYVCEL
+116 AYVCEL

-138 ENGILKTAATRG
+138 ENGILRTAATRG

-170 KLEKPLSIVAEGEI
+170 KLEKPVNIVVEGEI
-184 WMSRKEFEKLNKEQE
+184 WMSKKEFERLNKEQE
-199 KKRLPLFANPRNAA
+199 KKNLPPFANPRNAA

-235 DIALIEKQEK
+235 DIALIERLEEEK
-245 KPFSDE
+245 
-251 SPVVSEREKMVSSPV
+251 R
-266 FVLKERGGNVSF
+266 RGSSF
-278 SLSGDEGESSKTD
+278 SLSDKEGESSKTA
-291 ISSSFPE
+291 SSSLFPK
-298 TQIKELELLEKLGFK
+298 TQVKELELLKDLGFK
-313 VNKNYKLCQNIE
+313 VNKNYKLCGNIE

-339 KEDCWIDGVAVKLNR
+339 KENYWIDGVAVKLNR
-354 RDWQELLGYTGK
+354 RDWQERLGYTGK
-366 APRYAIAFKF
+366 APRFATAFKF

-390 QVGRTGALTP
+390 QIGRTGALTP
-400 VAHLTPVLVAGSVVS
+400 VAHLSPVLVAGSVVS
-415 RATLHNYSE
+415 RATLHNHSE

-443 VIPEVVRVLKE
+443 VIPEVVNILKE
-454 MRTGKEKEFKMPKTC
+454 MRTGKEKEFKMPEIC
-469 PVCGGELAQEKDS
+469 PVCGGKLTQEKNS
-482 PIIRCANRNCS
+482 PIIRCANKNCS
-493 VKHRRALY
+493 VKHRRSLH

-522 LDNGLIRDAADIY
+522 LDNGLIQDAADIY
-535 DLKEGDLEPLKRFG
+535 DLKEGDLEPLERFG
-549 EKSAKNIVNAVNAA
+549 EKSAKNIVNSVNAA
-563 RTAILPRF
+563 KTTTLPRF
-571 LTALGIFHVGEETA
+571 LTALGIFHVGEEMA
-585 ELLAKEAKSVEVL
+585 DLLAKRAKSIEVL
-598 SDMPAEELQKIDGI
+598 SDMSAEELQKIDGI
-612 GPKVAESVY
+612 GPKVAESVF

-628 NRELLER
+628 NRELFKR
-635 LLKRIKIILPGKSP
+635 LLKRIKIILPEKSP
-649 FLENIKIKGKIFVLT
+649 LLENSKIKGKIFVLT

-689 LSKNTDFVVAGAEP
+689 VSKNTDFTVAGAEP
-703 GSKYD
+703 GSKYG

-717 IGEKEFL
+717 ISEKKFL
-724 ELLS
+724 ELLR

>member
-1 LSSAYDIKTRIEKLC
+1 LIMQDIKIRVKKLKE
-16 QTINHH
+16 TINHH

-29 DRQEISDAALDSL
+29 DKQEISDAALDSL
-42 KHELAELE
+42 KHELAKLE

-69 PLDKF
+69 PLNKF
-74 AKVVHK
+74 VKVVHK
-80 VRQWSFG
+80 ARQWSYG
-87 DAFTEKDIRDF
+87 DAFTEEDIREF
-98 DERVKRMLAKK
+98 DERVKRMLGKEIPA
-109 PPSTSDV
+109 TSRSRLAARRLLDV
-116 EGGKTEYVCEL
+116 AYVCEL

-138 ENGILKTAATRG
+138 EEGILKTAATRG

-170 KLEKPLSIVAEGEI
+170 KLEKPINIVVEGEI
-184 WMSRKEFEKLNKEQE
+184 WMSKKEFERLNKEQE
-199 KKRLPLFANPRNAA
+199 KKGLPLFANPRNAA

-235 DIALIEKQEK
+235 DIG
-245 KPFSDE
+245 F
-251 SPVVSEREKMVSSPV
+251 
-266 FVLKERGGNVSF
+266 
-278 SLSGDEGESSKTD
+278 
-291 ISSSFPE
+291 SSSFPE
-298 TQIKELELLEKLGFK
+298 TQIKELELLKKLGFK
-313 VNKNYKLCQNIE
+313 VNKNYKLCRDVS

-339 KEDCWIDGVAVKLNR
+339 KEDYWIDGVAVKLNR
-354 RDWQELLGYTGK
+354 RDWQERLGYTGK

-385 EDIVT
+385 EDIIT

-415 RATLHNYSE
+415 RATLHNDSE

-469 PVCGGELAQEKDS
+469 PVCGVELAQEKDS
-482 PIIRCANRNCS
+482 PIIRCANKNCS
-493 VKHRRALY
+493 IKHRRALY
-501 YFASKKAM
+501 YFASKKSM

-522 LDNGLIRDAADIY
+522 LDNGLIQDAADIY
-535 DLKEGDLEPLKRFG
+535 DLKEGDLEPLERFG
-549 EKSAKNIVNAVNAA
+549 EKSAKNIVSSINKKRETTLA
-563 RTAILPRF
+563 RF

-585 ELLAKEAKSVEVL
+585 ELLAKETKSVEVL

-612 GPKVAESVY
+612 GPKVAKSVFY
-621 DWFKDKR
+621 WFKDKR

-649 FLENIKIKGKIFVLT
+649 FLENSKIKGKIFVLT

-678 IKLRGGHLSES
+678 IKLRGGHFSES
-689 LSKNTDFVVAGAEP
+689 VSKNTDFTVAGAEP

-717 IGEKEFL
+717 ISEKEFL
-724 ELLS
+724 ELLG

>member
-1 LSSAYDIKTRIEKLC
+1 MQDIKIRVKKLKE
-16 QTINHH
+16 TINHH

-29 DRQEISDAALDSL
+29 DKQEISDAALDSL

-50 KQYPQYASP
+50 KQYPQFSSP

-74 AKVVHK
+74 TKVVHK

-87 DAFTEKDIRDF
+87 DAFTEEEIREF
-98 DERVKRMLAKK
+98 DERVKRMLAKAVL
-109 PPSTSDV
+109 STSNVDS
-116 EGGKTEYVCEL
+116 TAEYVCEL

-138 ENGILKTAATRG
+138 ENGVLKTAATRG

-164 IESIPL
+164 VESIPL
-170 KLEKPLSIVAEGEI
+170 KLEKPINIVVEGEI
-184 WMSRKEFEKLNKEQE
+184 WMSRREFEKLNVKQKEKGE
-199 KKRLPLFANPRNAA
+199 PPFANPRNAA
-213 AGSIRQLDPSV
+213 AGSIRQLDPSI

-235 DIALIEKQEK
+235 DIALIEGLEEEK
-245 KPFSDE
+245 
-251 SPVVSEREKMVSSPV
+251 R
-266 FVLKERGGNVSF
+266 RGSSF
-278 SLSGDEGESSKTD
+278 SLSGDEGESSKTA
-291 ISSSFPE
+291 SSSLFPK
-298 TQIKELELLEKLGFK
+298 TQVKELELLKDLGFK

-325 EVIAYWKEWQKKKD
+325 EIISYWKKWQKKKD
-339 KEDCWIDGVAVKLNR
+339 KEDYWIDGVAVKLNR
-354 RDWQELLGYTGK
+354 RDWQERLGYTGK
-366 APRYAIAFKF
+366 SPRFAIAFKF

-415 RATLHNYSE
+415 RATLHNDSE

-443 VIPEVVRVLKE
+443 VIPEVVRVLEE
-454 MRTGKEKEFKMPKTC
+454 MRTGKEKEFKMPETC
-469 PVCGGELAQEKDS
+469 PVCGGKLAREKDS
-482 PIIRCANRNCS
+482 PIIRCANKNCS
-493 VKHRRALY
+493 VKHRRALH

-535 DLKEGDLEPLKRFG
+535 DLKEGDLEPLERFG
-549 EKSAKNIVNAVNAA
+549 EKSAKNIVNSVNNKKE
-563 RTAILPRF
+563 TTLPRF

-585 ELLAKEAKSVEVL
+585 ELLAKEVKSVEVL

-612 GPKVAESVY
+612 GPKVAESVFY
-621 DWFKDKR
+621 WFKDKH
-628 NRELLER
+628 NRELFER
-635 LLKRIKIILPGKSP
+635 LLKRIKIILPEKSP
-649 FLENIKIKGKIFVLT
+649 LLENSKIKGKTFVLT
-664 GTMESVS
+664 GTMEKMS

-678 IKLRGGHLSES
+678 IKLRGGQVNES
-689 LSKNTDFVVAGAEP
+689 VSKNTDFVVAGAEP

-724 ELLS
+724 KLLG